1 MIPSLRSVMSP
12 SCPSHGASPASPV
25 SWARESMTNMP
36 GTNLTREEASERA
49 AIVSTETYDV
59 QLDLTLDTT
68 TSGGAGRF
76 GSVTTIAFGATPGS
90 STFVDLVDGDISS
103 ITLNGAAVDLS
114 AYADHR
120 IALTELAEHN
130 ELVVAA
136 TLPYSHSGEGLH
148 RFVDPVDDKVYLYT
162 QFEVPDARRV
172 FATFEQPDLKA
183 TFVFHVTAPSHW
195 AVVSNSPTPEPEVD
209 GETSTWHFAP
219 TKTMSTYIT
228 ALVAGEYVSVTD
240 TYQGAYGEIPLGIF
254 CRQSVAAHLDADDI
268 FLITKQ
274 GFEFFEGAFEMG
286 YPFGKYDQLFVPE
299 YNMGAMENAGAVT
312 FRDEM
317 IFRSRQTVAAYESRA
332 NTILH
337 EMAHMW
343 FGDLVTMRWWD
354 DLWLNES
361 FAEFAAAHASSNA
374 TRFTDSWTSFTN
386 ARKNWAY
393 RQDQLPSTHPIAA
406 DNYDL
411 HAVEANFDGI
421 TYAKGASAL
430 KQLVAWVGEKDF
442 FAGLR
447 AYFGKHAYG
456 NTELSDLLVELEA
469 ASGRELG
476 DWAKEWLQTS
486 GVNTLRA
493 QFETDESGAFT
504 SFSIE
509 QTAIEAYPTLRRHRI
524 AIGLYNRVDGRLVRT
539 ERIETDIRGASTPIA
554 ELVDHVQPDLIL
566 LNDDDLTYAKIRL
579 DERSFQTLT
588 ESIATFEDS
597 LPRALSWG
605 SAWDMTRDAELSGA
619 DFVTLVLAGV
629 GSETDLTAVSALLRQ
644 GNSAVNLYT
653 AEHARP
659 ALAERWEAGVNQ
671 LVDAAEPG
679 SDHQLALVR
688 ALASASS
695 SPQRLRDI
703 LAGSLDGLTIDT
715 DLRWTLVTA
724 LARLGD
730 ADETEIA
737 AELERD
743 HTISGQERAAAA
755 RAIRPS
761 AEAKEAAWQI
771 AAVDPSTPNETRR
784 QTAVAFQVSG
794 QADILEPYVDRY
806 LELASTVVDD
816 MGVWIGQVAL
826 IYLFPLANPS
836 QVALDKVDAW
846 LASTSAGSAAKRYVS
861 EGRDDLARALR
872 AQAAF

>member
-1 MIPSLRSVMSP
+1 M
-12 SCPSHGASPASPV
+12 AS
-25 SWARESMTNMP
+25 MP

-49 AIVSTETYDV
+49 SVVSTQTYDV
-59 QLDLTLDTT
+59 QLDLTLDSTT
-68 TSGGAGRF
+68 RF
-76 GSVTTIAFGATPGS
+76 GSVTTLRFGATPGA
-90 STFVDLVDGDISS
+90 STFVDLVDAEISE
-103 ITLNGAAVDLS
+103 ITLNGDPVDVS
-114 AYADHR
+114 AYADSR
-120 IALTELAEHN
+120 IALTGLAESN
-130 ELVVAA
+130 ELVVRA

-195 AVVSNSPTPEPEVD
+195 AVVSNSPTPEPVAA
-209 GETSTWHFAP
+209 GEGSSTWHFAE

-240 TYQGAYGEIPLGIF
+240 SYRGAYDEIPLGIF
-254 CRQSVAAHLDADDI
+254 CRQSVRDHLDADDI
-268 FLITKQ
+268 FTVTKQ
-274 GFEFFEGAFEMG
+274 GFEFFEGVFEMG

-343 FGDLVTMRWWD
+343 FGDLVTMKWWD

-361 FAEFAAAHASSNA
+361 FAEFAASHASTHA
-374 TRFTDSWTSFTN
+374 TQYTEAWTSFTN

-456 NTELSDLLVELEA
+456 NTQLSDLLVELEA

-476 DWAKEWLQTS
+476 DWAAEWLQTS

-493 QFETDESGAFT
+493 SFEADASGAFT
-504 SFSIE
+504 SFSVE
-509 QTAIEAYPTLRRHRI
+509 QSAIDAYPTLRRHRI
-524 AIGLYNRVDGRLVRT
+524 AIGLYNRVDGKLVRT
-539 ERIETDIRGASTPIA
+539 DRVETDIRGASTSID
-554 ELVDHVQPDLIL
+554 ELVGKVQPDLIL

-579 DERSFQTLT
+579 DERSFTTLT
-588 ESIATFEDS
+588 ESIATFEES

-629 GSETDLTAVSALLRQ
+629 GSETDLTAVSSLLRQ

-653 AEHARP
+653 AEDTRP
-659 ALAERWEAGVNQ
+659 ALKARWEAGLNE

-688 ALASASS
+688 ALASATST
-695 SPQRLRDI
+695 PDRLRSI
-703 LAGSLDGLTIDT
+703 LAGDLEGLTLDA

-724 LARLGD
+724 LARIGD
-730 ADETEIA
+730 ADEAEID

-743 HTISGQERAAAA
+743 NTISGQEHASAA

-761 AEAKEAAWQI
+761 TAAKEAAWQI

-784 QTAVAFQVSG
+784 STALAFQVSG
-794 QADILEPYVDRY
+794 QADVLEPFVDRY
-806 LELASTVVDD
+806 LDMASTIIDD

-826 IYLFPLANPS
+826 VYLFPLANPS
-836 QVALDKVDAW
+836 QQTLDKVDAW
-846 LASTSAGSAAKRYVS
+846 LASTSANPAAKRYVS

-872 AQAAF
+872 AQAAS

>member
-1 MIPSLRSVMSP
+1 
-12 SCPSHGASPASPV
+12 
-25 SWARESMTNMP
+25 MP

-49 AIVSTETYDV
+49 STVSTETYDV
-59 QLDLTLDTT
+59 QLDLTLDSDT
-68 TSGGAGRF
+68 RF
-76 GSVTTIAFGATPGS
+76 GSTTTIRFAATPGA
-90 STFVDLVDGDISS
+90 STFVDLVDGEISS
-103 ITLNGAAVDLS
+103 ITLNGTPVDTD
-114 AYADHR
+114 AYADSR
-120 IALTELAEHN
+120 IALTGLAESN
-130 ELVVAA
+130 ELVVEA
-136 TLPYSHSGEGLH
+136 TCAYSRSGEGLH
-148 RFVDPVDDKVYLYT
+148 RFVDPVDGLVYLYT

-183 TFVFHVTAPSHW
+183 VFTFHVTAPSHW
-195 AVVSNSPTPEPEVD
+195 AVVSNSTTPEPEAAAE
-209 GETSTWHFAP
+209 GTSTWHFAP
-219 TKTMSTYIT
+219 TKRMSTYIT
-228 ALVAGEYVSVTD
+228 AIIAGEYVSVTD
-240 TYQGAYGEIPLGIF
+240 SYQGAYEEIPLGIF
-254 CRQSVAAHLDADDI
+254 CRQSVREHLDADDI

-343 FGDLVTMRWWD
+343 FGDLVTMKWWD

-361 FAEFAAAHASSNA
+361 FAEFAASHASANA

-406 DNYDL
+406 DNFDL
-411 HAVEANFDGI
+411 RAVEANFDGI
-421 TYAKGASAL
+421 TYAKGASSL

-456 NTELSDLLVELEA
+456 NTELSDLLTELEQ

-476 DWAKEWLQTS
+476 DWAEEWLQTS

-493 QFETDESGAFT
+493 AFETAALNEDGSGTTFT
-504 SFSIE
+504 SFAIE

-524 AIGLYNRVDGRLVRT
+524 AIGLYDRVDGKLVRT
-539 ERIETDIRGASTPIA
+539 QRVETDIRGASTDIP
-554 ELVDHVQPDLIL
+554 ELVGQRQPDLVL

-579 DERSFQTLT
+579 DERSFATLVD
-588 ESIATFEDS
+588 SIATFEDS
-597 LPRALSWG
+597 LPRALCWG
-605 SAWDMTRDAELSGA
+605 SAWDMTRDAELSAA

-629 GSETDLTAVSALLRQ
+629 GSETDLTAVSSLLRQ
-644 GNSAVNLYT
+644 GSTAVNLY
-653 AEHARP
+653 ASPASRP
-659 ALAERWEAGVNQ
+659 ALHERWESGV
-671 LVDAAEPG
+671 LALMEAAEPG

-688 ALASASS
+688 AYASTASA
-695 SPQRLRDI
+695 PERLRELLD
-703 LAGSLDGLTIDT
+703 GSLEGLTIDT
-715 DLRWTLVTA
+715 DLRWTVITA
-724 LARLGD
+724 LARLGA
-730 ADETEIA
+730 ADEAEIA

-743 HTISGQERAAAA
+743 NTISGQEHASAA
-755 RAIRPS
+755 RAIRPL
-761 AEAKEAAWQI
+761 AEAKEEAWRI
-771 AAVDPSTPNETRR
+771 AVVDPSTPNETRR
-784 QTAVAFQVSG
+784 ATASAFQVSG
-794 QADILEPYVDRY
+794 QAEILEPYVDRY
-806 LELASTVVDD
+806 LDMASTIIDD

-826 IYLFPLANPS
+826 INLFPRANPT
-836 QVALDKVDAW
+836 QQTLDKVDAW
-846 LASTSAGSAAKRYVS
+846 LAATTANSAAVRYVS

-872 AQAAF
+872 AQTAF